1 MIGTNLRCF
10 DCRCQG
16 ESHKATDKPC
26 QDYSLSRA
34 TDDYTIAIISDGHGG
49 TRYFRSDVGSRLLCE
64 VTARCLSEFVEGIP
78 SMTFSDKPYTAV
90 GIGDSMPNVLQQLF
104 GAIVVGWRKAVMEHA
119 DHHPLSETEQTI
131 ASPKD
136 EHEWEKTYG
145 CTLIAALRTPSYWLA
160 FQVGDGKCVAI
171 NTSPYD
177 RSQQPD
183 DQWELAHI
191 DVAQERGLRI
201 SQPIPWDDRCFLNKT
216 TSICDTDAL
225 SRFRCCYGGID
236 TAPVA
241 IFLGSDGIDDSF
253 GEEENLYNFYV
264 QLAKGFSK
272 DGHEASVK
280 DLEQSLPILS
290 KRGSQDDMSVAG
302 IYDSRIQ
309 SLLPQ
314 LIQWQVGRLEDNRD
328 ELENKTAQT
337 WGKIIKGMFNAT
349 DRKMAY
355 NDLAKYTKEKVEL
368 NDRIKKLN
376 QEIP

>member
-1 MIGTNLRCF
+1 MRCF
-10 DCRCQG
+10 DRRCQG
-16 ESHKATDKPC
+16 ESHKTTDKPC

-34 TDDYTIAIISDGHGG
+34 TDDYAIAIISDGHGG

-64 VTARCLSEFVEGIP
+64 VIARCLTEFAQGIP
-78 SMTFSDKPYTAV
+78 STTFSDKSYTAV
-90 GIGDSMPNVLQQLF
+90 SIGDTMPPELQQLF
-104 GAIVVGWRKAVMEHA
+104 GAIVVGWRKEVVRHA
-119 DHHPLSETEQTI
+119 GQHPLTETEQAI
-131 ASPKD
+131 AIPQD

-145 CTLIAALRTPSYWLA
+145 CTLIAAIRTTSYWMA

-171 NTSPYD
+171 
-177 RSQQPD
+177 RD
-183 DQWELAHI
+183 DGTPFE
-191 DVAQERGLRI
+191 
-201 SQPIPWDDRCFLNKT
+201 PIPWDGRCFLNKT
-216 TSICDTDAL
+216 TSICDIDAL

-309 SLLPQ
+309 SLLPD
-314 LIQWQVGRLEDNRD
+314 LVQWQVSRLEVKRD
-328 ELENKTAQT
+328 ELGNKSAKT
-337 WGKIIKGMFNAT
+337 WSNIIFGIFNAT

-355 NDLAKYTKEKVEL
+355 NDLARYTKEKVEL

-376 QEIP
+376 QEIL

>member
-1 MIGTNLRCF
+1 MTTGINLCCF
-10 DCRCQG
+10 DRRCQG

-26 QDYSLSRA
+26 QDFSFSKQS
-34 TDDYTIAIISDGHGG
+34 TPHTIAIISDGHGG

-90 GIGDSMPNVLQQLF
+90 GIGDFMPTVLQQLF

-119 DHHPLSETEQTI
+119 DHHPLTETEQAI

-145 CTLIAALRTPSYWLA
+145 CTLIAALRTSSYWLA
-160 FQVGDGKCVAI
+160 FQIGDGKCVA
-171 NTSPYD
+171 
-177 RSQQPD
+177 
-183 DQWELAHI
+183 
-191 DVAQERGLRI
+191 LREDGTLRE
-201 SQPIPWDDRCFLNKT
+201 PIPWDDRCFLNKT

-236 TAPVA
+236 NAPVA

-264 QLAKGFSK
+264 QLAKGFSQE
-272 DGHEASVK
+272 GHEATVK
-280 DLEQSLPILS
+280 DLEQSLPMLS

-314 LIQWQVGRLEDNRD
+314 LVQWQVGRLEVKRD

-337 WGKIIKGMFNAT
+337 WGNIIKGMFNPT

-355 NDLAKYTKEKVEL
+355 NDLARYTKEKVEL
-368 NDRIKKLN
+368 NGRIKKLN
-376 QEIP
+376 QEIT

>member
-1 MIGTNLRCF
+1 MTTGIDLCCF
-10 DCRCQG
+10 DRRCQG

-26 QDYSLSRA
+26 QDYSFCSQMA
-34 TDDYTIAIISDGHGG
+34 TRTIAIISDGHGG

-78 SMTFSDKPYTAV
+78 SMTFSDKPYTSV
-90 GIGDSMPNVLQQLF
+90 GIGDSMPTVLQQLF

-119 DHHPLSETEQTI
+119 DHHPLTDDEQAI
-131 ASPKD
+131 AVPQN

-145 CTLIAALRTPSYWLA
+145 CTLIATIRTSSYWLA
-160 FQVGDGKCVAI
+160 FQIGDGKCVALREDG
-171 NTSPYD
+171 SPY
-177 RSQQPD
+177 
-183 DQWELAHI
+183 E
-191 DVAQERGLRI
+191 
-201 SQPIPWDDRCFLNKT
+201 PIPWDDRCFLNKT

-253 GEEENLYNFYV
+253 GEEENLHNFYV
-264 QLAKGFSK
+264 QLAKGFSQE
-272 DGHEASVK
+272 GHETTVK

-302 IYDSRIQ
+302 IYDSRIL
-309 SLLPQ
+309 SLLPK
-314 LIQWQVGRLEDNRD
+314 LLQWQVGRLEDKRD

-337 WGKIIKGMFNAT
+337 WGKIIKGMFSAT

-355 NDLAKYTKEKVEL
+355 NDLARYTKEKVEL

>member
-1 MIGTNLRCF
+1 MTTGINLCCF
-10 DCRCQG
+10 DRRCQG

-26 QDYSLSRA
+26 QDYSFCSQMA
-34 TDDYTIAIISDGHGG
+34 THTIAIISDGHGG
-49 TRYFRSDVGSRLLCE
+49 TRYYRSEVGSRLLTE
-64 VTARCLSEFVEGIP
+64 VTARCLTEFAEGIP
-78 SMTFSDKPYTAV
+78 QESFSGKPFSTVAV
-90 GIGDSMPNVLQQLF
+90 GDTMPPELQQLF
-104 GAIVVGWRKAVMEHA
+104 GAIVVGWRNAVMEHA
-119 DHHPLSETEQTI
+119 GQHPLTETEQAI
-131 ASPKD
+131 AVPQD

-253 GEEENLYNFYV
+253 GEEENLYNF
-264 QLAKGFSK
+264 
-272 DGHEASVK
+272 
-280 DLEQSLPILS
+280 
-290 KRGSQDDMSVAG
+290 
-302 IYDSRIQ
+302 
-309 SLLPQ
+309 
-314 LIQWQVGRLEDNRD
+314 
-328 ELENKTAQT
+328 
-337 WGKIIKGMFNAT
+337 
-349 DRKMAY
+349 
-355 NDLAKYTKEKVEL
+355 
-368 NDRIKKLN
+368 
-376 QEIP
+376 

>member
-1 MIGTNLRCF
+1 MTTGINLCCF
-10 DCRCQG
+10 DRRCQG

-26 QDYSLSRA
+26 QDFSFSKQSA
-34 TDDYTIAIISDGHGG
+34 SHTIAIISDGHGG

-90 GIGDSMPNVLQQLF
+90 GIGDPMPTVLQQLF

-119 DHHPLSETEQTI
+119 DHHPLTDDEQAI
-131 ASPKD
+131 AVPQN

-145 CTLIAALRTPSYWLA
+145 CTLIATIRTSSYWLA
-160 FQVGDGKCVAI
+160 FQIGDGKCVALREDG
-171 NTSPYD
+171 SPY
-177 RSQQPD
+177 
-183 DQWELAHI
+183 E
-191 DVAQERGLRI
+191 
-201 SQPIPWDDRCFLNKT
+201 PIPWDDRCFLNKT

-302 IYDSRIQ
+302 IYDSRIL
-309 SLLPQ
+309 SLLPK
-314 LIQWQVGRLEDNRD
+314 LLQWQVGRLEDKRD

-355 NDLAKYTKEKVEL
+355 NDLARYTKEKVEL

>member
-1 MIGTNLRCF
+1 MTIGIKLSCF

-26 QDYSLSRA
+26 QDYSFCETTA
-34 TDDYTIAIISDGHGG
+34 DHTIAIISDGHGG
-49 TRYFRSDVGSRLLCE
+49 TRYYRSDVGSRLMAE
-64 VTARCLSEFVEGIP
+64 VTARCLSEFVKGIP
-78 SMTFSDKPYTAV
+78 EATFSGKPYTTV
-90 GIGDSMPNVLQQLF
+90 GIDEKMPAVLQQLF

-119 DHHPLSETEQTI
+119 DHHPLTDDEQAI
-131 ASPKD
+131 AVPQN

-145 CTLIAALRTPSYWLA
+145 CTLIATIRTSSYWLA
-160 FQVGDGKCVAI
+160 FQIGDGKCVALREDG
-171 NTSPYD
+171 SPY
-177 RSQQPD
+177 
-183 DQWELAHI
+183 E
-191 DVAQERGLRI
+191 
-201 SQPIPWDDRCFLNKT
+201 PIPWDDRCYLNKT

-225 SRFRCCYGGID
+225 SRFRCCYGGVD

-253 GEEENLYNFYV
+253 GEEENLYNFYI
-264 QLAKGFSK
+264 QLAKGFSQ
-272 DGHEASVK
+272 DGHEATVK

-302 IYDSRIQ
+302 IYDDRCQ
-309 SLLPQ
+309 SLQPL
-314 LIQWQVGRLEDNRD
+314 LIQWQKWRLEVKVD
-328 ELENKTAQT
+328 ELSQKTART
-337 WGKIIKGMFNAT
+337 WGNIIMGGFNAN

-355 NDLAKYTKEKVEL
+355 NDLARYSKEKVEL